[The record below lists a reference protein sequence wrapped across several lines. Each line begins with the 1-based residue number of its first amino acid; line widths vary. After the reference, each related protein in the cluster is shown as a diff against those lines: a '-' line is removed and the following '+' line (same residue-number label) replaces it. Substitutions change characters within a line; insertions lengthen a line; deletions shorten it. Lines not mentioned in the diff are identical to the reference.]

1 MSCRELNDL
10 LYPFVDGELSVEQNV
25 NLLKHVELCPPCA
38 ARVARERELRGLV
51 ARASQEP
58 VGPQLQALLGA
69 ALDRAEAEA
78 EAEDPAPRSY
88 ARWLSLAAGLL
99 IALGAGLAMAYDDPF
114 CMKGCPTLRLANAA
128 ARVADGEPTLSLE
141 ELRAS
146 FPRPLFV
153 PAACGVEVSGGHLVA
168 AAGAPPRPLLR
179 LRCGRTGQGCLLLHV
194 PEGHG
199 HFWQRRERPD
209 GRVYLEARTPDGLH
223 LVGWRAKGGV
233 YVCLAQEEVKSGALF
248 AMAAAVRD
256 SFAG

>member
-1 MSCRELNDL
+1 MSCGELNDL

-25 NLLKHVELCPPCA
+25 GLLKHLELCPPCA
-38 ARVARERELRGLV
+38 ARVARERDLRGLV
-51 ARASQEP
+51 ERAAQEP
-58 VGPQLQALLGA
+58 AGPEVQTLVGA
-69 ALDRAEAEA
+69 ALDRAEAEV
-78 EAEDPAPRSY
+78 PAPRSLT
-88 ARWLSLAAGLL
+88 RWLSLAAGLL
-99 IALGAGLAMAYDDPF
+99 LALGTGLALAYNDPF
-114 CMKGCPTLRLANAA
+114 CWQGCPTVRLASAA
-128 ARVADGEPTLSLE
+128 AQVAEGEPTLSLE

-153 PAACGVEVSGGHLVA
+153 PAACGVEVRGGHLVA
-168 AAGAPPRPLLR
+168 ASGAPPRPLLR
-179 LRCGRTGQGCLLLHV
+179 LRCGTTGQGCLLLHV

>member
-25 NLLKHVELCPPCA
+25 GLLKHLELCPPCA
-38 ARVARERELRGLV
+38 ARVARERDLRGLV
-51 ARASQEP
+51 ARAAQEP
-58 VGPQLQALLGA
+58 AGPQVLQLVGA
-69 ALDRAEAEA
+69 ALDRAQ
-78 EAEDPAPRSY
+78 AEDEVPAPRSL

-99 IALGAGLAMAYDDPF
+99 IALGAGFGVTFADPF
-114 CMKGCPTLRLANAA
+114 CWQGCPTMRLANAA
-128 ARVADGEPTLSLE
+128 AQVADGEPTLSLE

-153 PAACGVEVSGGHLVA
+153 PAACGVEVRGGHLVA
-168 AAGAPPRPLLR
+168 ASGAPPRPLLR
-179 LRCGRTGQGCLLLHV
+179 LRCRKTGQGCILLHV

-199 HFWQRRERPD
+199 HFWQRRERAD

-233 YVCLAQEEVKSGALF
+233 YVCLAQEEVKSDALF